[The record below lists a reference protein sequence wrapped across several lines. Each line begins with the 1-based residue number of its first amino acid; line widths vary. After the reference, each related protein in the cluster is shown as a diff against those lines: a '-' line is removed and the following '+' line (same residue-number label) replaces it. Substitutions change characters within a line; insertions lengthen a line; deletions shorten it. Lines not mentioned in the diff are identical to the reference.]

1 MRRDAPV
8 TSTQRRVRPQI
19 TFREVRSRGRLRAV
33 MAMFGPALVAAVA
46 YIDPGN
52 FATNFAA
59 GARHGYRLLWVIV
72 MANAMA
78 MLIQYLSAKAG
89 LATGLS
95 LPRLCRARFGRRTNV
110 MLWLQAEVVAMAT
123 DLAEFAGAA
132 LGLRLLFGMP
142 LLPAGLVTGLLSLAV
157 LGLQRHGYRHF
168 EVAIAALLGL
178 VAAGVLY
185 LLVVGRIRYGQ
196 LSSGLVPQ
204 LSGTDAISLTVGI
217 IGATVMPHAVYLH
230 SALYE
235 NRIHAADDA
244 ERQALLRYNRWDC
257 IAGLGLAGL
266 VNLAMLCVGA
276 SLLRT
281 GAGDGDLTTV
291 HATLGRLMGGG
302 AALSFAVALLASGVS
317 SSSVGTYSGQVVA
330 AGFVNLRI
338 PLVARRLATMAPA
351 LIVLAFVDDTSAVLV
366 WSQVVLSFGIPF
378 ALVPLL
384 ILTRD
389 QALMGRLV
397 NLRVTTAAM
406 AVTSGV
412 IIALNVAL
420 LATATIAAF

>member
-1 MRRDAPV
+1 M
-8 TSTQRRVRPQI
+8 TSTQRRAQSRT
-19 TFREVRSRGRLRAV
+19 TFREVRSRGPLRAAT
-33 MAMFGPALVAAVA
+33 AMFGPALVAAVA

-59 GARHGYRLLWVIV
+59 GARHGYQLVWVIV

-95 LPRLCRARFGRRTNV
+95 LPRLCRGRLSRRVNIV
-110 MLWLQAEVVAMAT
+110 LWLQAEVVAMAT

-142 LLPAGLVTGLLSLAV
+142 LLPAGLVTGVISLGV
-157 LGLQRHGYRHF
+157 LGLQRRGYRHF

-178 VAAGVLY
+178 VAAGVFY
-185 LLVVGRIRYGQ
+185 LLAAGHVRYGQ
-196 LSSGLVPQ
+196 VAMGLLPQ
-204 LSGTDAISLTVGI
+204 LGGTDAISLTVGI
-217 IGATVMPHAVYLH
+217 IGATVMPHVVYLH

-244 ERQALLRYNRWDC
+244 ERQSLLRYNKWDC
-257 IAGLGLAGL
+257 ITGLGLAGL

-281 GAGDGDLTTV
+281 SAGGGDLTTV
-291 HATLGRLMGGG
+291 HAALGRLVGGG

-330 AGFVNLRI
+330 AGFVNLKV
-338 PLVARRLATMAPA
+338 PLFARRLATMAPA
-351 LIVLAFVDDTSAVLV
+351 LITLAFVGDTSAVLV

-378 ALVPLL
+378 ALIPLL

-389 QALMGRLV
+389 RALMGQLANR
-397 NLRVTTAAM
+397 RVTNATM
-406 AVTSGV
+406 SITSGV
-412 IIALNVAL
+412 IIALNIAL
-420 LATATIAAF
+420 LATAAF